1 MGYNFEDK
9 GKASEGGKS
18 SSRKG
23 VPNKSTQEIRDAFQ
37 CFVENN
43 VGNFEEWI
51 ARVAQKNPA
60 KAIELINNLSEYI
73 LPKLSRQE
81 VKAEVKV
88 EDEVDLK
95 NLPQEVL
102 DKLLNKDEDTDN

>member
-1 MGYNFEDK
+1 MSKFEK
-9 GKASEGGKS
+9 GQSGNPSG
-18 SSRKG
+18 RPKG
-23 VPNKSTQEIRDAFQ
+23 TPNKTTQEIRDAFQ

-51 ARVAQKNPA
+51 TRVAEKNPA

-81 VKAEVKV
+81 VKAEIEVT
-88 EDEVDLK
+88 DEIDLSKFKTSDLK
-95 NLPQEVL
+95 KAIED
-102 DKLLNKDEDTDN
+102 DKNKDIS

>member
-1 MGYNFEDK
+1 LPFEK
-9 GKASEGGKS
+9 GHKLATG
-18 SSRKG
+18 RPKG
-23 VPNKSTQEIRDAFQ
+23 SPNKSTQEIRDAFQ

-81 VKAEVKV
+81 VKAEIKDDRIDTSKLSDETLKRL
-88 EDEVDLK
+88 EDE
-95 NLPQEVL
+95 
-102 DKLLNKDEDTDN
+102 LNSDTDTSGGS